1 MKFLID
7 EDLSPKVAER
17 LRLDSGL
24 DVFHVRERNLL
35 GQPDPVILQRAYEED
50 RILVTANVKD
60 FQRLARARELHPG
73 IVLFLAGSLS
83 RDEQLALMHKAIT
96 ALEQELQEEGDM
108 VNRVLEI
115 DANGACNFYD
125 LPLPYPPSRE
135 V

>member
-17 LRLDSGL
+17 LRVDDGFDLI
-24 DVFHVRERNLL
+24 HVRDRGLL
-35 GQPDPVILQRAYEED
+35 NKSDPIILQRAYDED

-73 IVLFLAGSLS
+73 IVLVLDGSLS
-83 RDEQLALMHKAIT
+83 RDEQLDLMHKVVAE
-96 ALEQELQEEGDM
+96 LEQELLEERDM

-115 DANGACNFYD
+115 EVNGESNFYD
-125 LPLPYPPSRE
+125 LPLP
-135 V
+135 

>member
-7 EDLSPKVAER
+7 EDLSPKVAEK
-17 LRLDSGL
+17 LRIEGGL
-24 DVFHVRERNLL
+24 DVIHVRERDLL

-83 RDEQLALMHKAIT
+83 RDEQLALLYKAVVE
-96 ALEQELQEEGDM
+96 LEQELLEGRDM
-108 VNRVLEI
+108 INRVLEI
-115 DANGACNFYD
+115 DENGECNFYD
-125 LPLPYPPSRE
+125 LPLP
-135 V
+135 